1 MNVEY
6 SRQFEKAV
14 YKLTGKYKGSLKRI
28 ILEVKKAK
36 SISEVSGCT
45 KLVSLKQSYRI
56 RMGDYRLI
64 LLLKMVNDTVIFEI
78 LLSRGEIYNKENKI
92 SLRRKEK
99 E

>member
-6 SRQFEKAV
+6 SRQFEKAA
-14 YKLTGKYKGSLKRI
+14 YKLTGKYKESLKRI
-28 ILEVKKAK
+28 ILEVKQAI

-45 KLVSLKQSYRI
+45 KLVSLKQFYRI

-64 LLLKMVNDTVIFEI
+64 LLLKIVNETVIFEL
-78 LLSRGEIYNKENKI
+78 LLSRGEIYNKENKKL
-92 SLRRKEK
+92 LRRKEK